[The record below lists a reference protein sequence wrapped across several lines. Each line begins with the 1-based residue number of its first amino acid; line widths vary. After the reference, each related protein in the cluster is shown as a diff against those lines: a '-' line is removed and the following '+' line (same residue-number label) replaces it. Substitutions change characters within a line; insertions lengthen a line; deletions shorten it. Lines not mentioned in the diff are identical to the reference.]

1 MDAIVGPVRATLPLP
16 GLPAGGY
23 PGIRAANSPAQT
35 SHRGLSVFLRTA
47 VMANQRHRICKQS
60 KRAAVFRLPGPE
72 TFRPQ
77 VSFLRSAYIARKKS
91 GSAPAVQ
98 CVQFVPEILWSIVPA
113 ANSQRSG
120 CRLHRKKSAI
130 IAVAAKPKSIHPQ
143 NAGNRKR
150 LPAHH

>member
-1 MDAIVGPVRATLPLP
+1 MTVVPAQALPPLLVPPSNGCPCTRAV
-16 GLPAGGY
+16 
-23 PGIRAANSPAQT
+23 NSPART
-35 SHRGLSVFLRTA
+35 SHRESSVFLPTA
-47 VMANQRHRICKQS
+47 VMASQRHRICMRS
-60 KRAAVFRLPGPE
+60 KSVAGVRHPKPEMSRLLA
-72 TFRPQ
+72 F
-77 VSFLRSAYIARKKS
+77 FLRSAYIARKKS